1 MADSSSG
8 SPLACVTSGGA
19 VNLHKIFSLCCVNCC
34 VTVRSRIHQGP
45 SEMASTSGGG
55 GPSAAEEEAQVAEE
69 LLLAMEDYSPTVPT

>member
-1 MADSSSG
+1 MYNPSD
-8 SPLACVTSGGA
+8 T
-19 VNLHKIFSLCCVNCC
+19 
-34 VTVRSRIHQGP
+34 RSRIHQGP